1 MHLGPWGAWPAAT
14 QATHYHYHYHYH
26 YHHHANPHSGPWS
39 VLDVHVRLLLLKVF
53 HALRQGSLTR
63 RKQSLGSYW
72 CCGEEINGIQ
82 LNNYYFKYL
91 FMPINKLFHYHHLFH
106 FILVRQTQ
114 SFCNII
120 PELLEPLEV
129 HHDVNSLVVMRIC
142 WWSQIQ
148 LQGHCW
154 LNQSV
159 WKCGYFF
166 DESSPASH
174 WHSSHCPAQHPPGNS
189 SQRAT
194 ITYIHYLSN

>member
-1 MHLGPWGAWPAAT
+1 MKCTRCACPTASPPSISCIAPRFSYST
-14 QATHYHYHYHYH
+14 KTK
-26 YHHHANPHSGPWS
+26 S
-39 VLDVHVRLLLLKVF
+39 RLLLMLWGRNK
-53 HALRQGSLTR
+53 
-63 RKQSLGSYW
+63 W
-72 CCGEEINGIQ
+72 NNQ

-91 FMPINKLFHYHHLFH
+91 FMPINKSCHYLHLFH

-120 PELLEPLEV
+120 PELLEVLEV

-159 WKCGYFF
+159 WKCVYFF